1 MKAKKGKMPA
11 ALAKYWRTRR
21 RAKKASPKRHA
32 HKRVRAKSISELMSM
47 SPAQRDA
54 HYKRYYESSKRR
66 KNPSAHR
73 GYKLGIATPS
83 GRLYYSGGKFSSTLP
98 AVIFPTSESVRA
110 AAKMM
115 HSKHKHLRRYAFLAV
130 PC

>member
-11 ALAKYWRTRR
+11 ALAKYWRT
-21 RAKKASPKRHA
+21 H
-32 HKRVRAKSISELMSM
+32 
-47 SPAQRDA
+47 
-54 HYKRYYESSKRR
+54 KRR
-66 KNPSAHR
+66 KGTSKTRHALLKRRMRQQLAAGVVPERLKQYERKQTRRFNPSSRAHR
-73 GYKLGIATPS
+73 GYKLGLATPS
-83 GRLYYSGGKFSSTLP
+83 GRLYYSGGKFSSSLP